1 MFAFISKL
9 LPKRSDIAAESN
21 RKKDLISLPLHSEQE
36 SRQKEVERQ
45 AFLRRID
52 ASINHEQALLE
63 LLLKCDFADGRL
75 HAAQQIHSKDNLER
89 VIKELRNSDKR
100 VAKLMMQR
108 LEHIQKK
115 EELARALQACM
126 TQAQGLLAQECIL
139 ANQVIALDKAF
150 SVLTDLSAS
159 ERHPFEQVRAQI
171 AQQLDQQMQLQ
182 RNLLDLLQT
191 MKLSIQDSQCDFQ
204 TFVQQ
209 CEQQFVDYCDSPYL
223 ASLPRHLLS
232 EVQEK
237 LSALQALATQS
248 ASASLV
254 QSDVENS
261 PEALTLKQTFSQSVE
276 PASRSAAVDVVA
288 SMSSSQI
295 EHALQQMEA
304 ALEQGSVQVARQFER
319 ELKEI
324 DPKQTYVNLK
334 LSQELKARLISARK
348 ELSHLMSWAKWS
360 GTVSRDELV
369 ATAEGLASLKLKP
382 AEIVETVSALRAQ
395 WKQMEGGAAAKDLWE
410 RFDAACSAAYAPA
423 SEHFRLQ
430 AEVRQNNLDAAQTWL
445 AQSKPVLERLLCEP
459 VDWKAVQLALN
470 ELQQHWRTIGSLG
483 RKEKAELEKVYETVR
498 AIPAQA
504 LAERQQQEQVS
515 RLALIA
521 EVQALDA
528 TQRSSVDQLKGIQ
541 VRWQAQAAAVP
552 LKRKDEQDL
561 WEKFRAACDQV
572 FEEKRRVVENA
583 DMQRQQNLL
592 SKQTLCEQAETVQL
606 LDEKAVHAYV
616 AQFNQA
622 WQEIGAVPRQQEQVT
637 EKRKEKILTQLS
649 EQARELGRQKQAQRM
664 KAILQQSALCQQ
676 LELYLFDPNT
686 AQVAIHAITQEWQQV
701 NSVPNQFASIM
712 QERFNAALGALES
725 GVELYRDA
733 LTANRETFDDLIL
746 HLEILA
752 GLDSPDALARE
763 RLQKQV
769 QVLQTSMRN
778 GSDKTQLSAL
788 FKQLLS
794 MPVALDTSRQERWT
808 RLVQRLDLQI
818 I

>member
-21 RKKDLISLPLHSEQE
+21 RKKDLISPPLHSEQE

-115 EELARALQACM
+115 EELARALRACM
-126 TQAQGLLAQECIL
+126 AQAQGLLAQECIL

-150 SVLTDLSAS
+150 SVLTDLSES

-261 PEALTLKQTFSQSVE
+261 PEAITLKQSALLRVE
-276 PASRSAAVDVVA
+276 LVPRPVLANAVA
-288 SMSSSQI
+288 SLSASQI

-483 RKEKAELEKVYETVR
+483 RKEKAELEKAYETVR

-541 VRWQAQAAAVP
+541 ARWQAQAAAVP

-616 AQFNQA
+616 AQFSQA

-649 EQARELGRQKQAQRM
+649 EQARELGRQKQAQKM
-664 KAILQQSALCQQ
+664 KTILQQSALCQQ

-701 NSVPNQFASIM
+701 NSVPNQFAPIM

-778 GSDKTQLSAL
+778 GNDKTQLSAL